1 MFGGRLAA
9 AAACCAMAVLSA
21 CGGDDIGAPAPSATA
36 SPTPTPTPAGIP
48 PRTQTTTYAP
58 GFSPDRDRQLEG
70 FQLTVV
76 NTQTGATL
84 PGGGPVIDSAVS
96 LSERGPRSSDGE
108 RFTGSVIF
116 TASTMR
122 AVYVDGSNNTAPFT
136 GEAAAFVSRD
146 GAVEWTANSLALPSG
161 NSRLIWSRA
170 NMVNSF
176 TPQFYSLFLL
186 ENQATG
192 SVTRSMFFGGSITDA
207 NDLPPSGVET
217 QRMRLVLQSDEPGDG
232 SYQLSG
238 EGDLRID
245 YATGAVSG
253 TIALQPT
260 QGSRAQALSLTI
272 SGAID
277 RANRW
282 VRADLTGDGTGRFA
296 GAFFGPYGAEIATSV
311 RFERANGQSFYGDL
325 VARRP

>member
-1 MFGGRLAA
+1 MIRACLATAA
-9 AAACCAMAVLSA
+9 AIGAMALLSA
-21 CGGDDIGAPAPSATA
+21 CGGDDSGAPAPGASA
-36 SPTPTPTPAGIP
+36 SPTPTPTSAGIP

-58 GFSPDRDRQLEG
+58 GFTPTQDRSLEG
-70 FQLTVV
+70 FQLTVT

-84 PGGGPVIDSAVS
+84 PGGGPVIDSSVS

-108 RFTGSVIF
+108 RFTGSVTF
-116 TASTMR
+116 TASTTR
-122 AVYVDGSNNTAPFT
+122 AFYVDGSNNSSPFV
-136 GEAAAFVSRD
+136 GEAAAFVSRE

-161 NSRLIWSRA
+161 SSRLIWSRA
-170 NMVNSF
+170 NMFNSV
-176 TPQFYSLFLL
+176 TPQFYSFFLL
-186 ENQATG
+186 ENQATSG
-192 SVTRSMFFGGSITDA
+192 VRRSMFFGGSITDA
-207 NDLPPSGVET
+207 NDLPPSGVEN
-217 QRMRLVLQSDEPGDG
+217 QRARLVLQSDEPGDG
-232 SYQLSG
+232 SYQLAG

-272 SGAID
+272 AGAID
-277 RANRW
+277 RTNRW

-325 VARRP
+325 MARRP